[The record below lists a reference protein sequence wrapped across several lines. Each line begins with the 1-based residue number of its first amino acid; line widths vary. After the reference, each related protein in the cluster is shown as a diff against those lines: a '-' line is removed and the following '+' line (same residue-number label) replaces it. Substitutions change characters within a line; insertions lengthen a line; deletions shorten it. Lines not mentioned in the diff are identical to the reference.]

1 MIARDDNAK
10 NIIGLLAGLLFGFG
24 LLISGMTDPVKV
36 QGFLDVFGAWDIS
49 LALVMGG
56 GLAVAIVGVQLAKRQ
71 QTSWIGTSIDMPSK
85 TVITK
90 PLIIGAMLFGIG
102 WGLVG
107 ICPGPGIVLLGTGRW
122 QAYVFI
128 PAMILGM
135 LIYQWLEP
143 KLG

>member
-1 MIARDDNAK
+1 MLK

-36 QGFLDVFGAWDIS
+36 QGFLDIFGAWDIS

-56 GLAVAIVGVQLAKRQ
+56 GLMVAIVGVQLAKRQ
-71 QTSWIGTSIDMPSK
+71 KTSWTGSSIEMPTK
-85 TVITK
+85 TTINK
-90 PLIIGAMLFGIG
+90 KLLIGAMLFGIG

-107 ICPGPGIVLLGTGRW
+107 ICPGPGIVLLGTGQW

-128 PAMILGM
+128 PAMIVGM
-135 LIYQWLEP
+135 LVYQWLEP
-143 KLG
+143 KLN

>member
-1 MIARDDNAK
+1 MLK
-10 NIIGLLAGLLFGFG
+10 NIIGLLAGLLFGIG
-24 LLISGMTDPVKV
+24 LLISGMTNPTKV

-56 GLAVAIVGVQLAKRQ
+56 GLIVAIIGVQLAKRQ
-71 QTSWIGTSIDMPSK
+71 QSSWIGILIELPSK
-85 TVITK
+85 TSVNK
-90 PLIIGAMLFGIG
+90 KLLIGAMLFGVG

-107 ICPGPGIVLLGTGRW
+107 ICPGPGIVLLGTGQW

-128 PAMILGM
+128 PAMIVGM
-135 LIYQWLEP
+135 LVYQWFEP

>member
-1 MIARDDNAK
+1 MLK
-10 NIIGLLAGLLFGFG
+10 NIIGLLAGLLFGLG
-24 LLISGMTDPVKV
+24 LLVSGMTDPVKV

-56 GLAVAIVGVQLAKRQ
+56 GLIMAFFGVRLAKRQ
-71 QTSWIGTSIDMPSK
+71 QSSWIDTPIDMPSK
-85 TVITK
+85 TVINK
-90 PLIIGAMLFGIG
+90 KLLIGAMLFGIG

-107 ICPGPGIVLLGTGRW
+107 ICPGPGIVLLGTGQW

-128 PAMILGM
+128 PAMIIGM
-135 LIYQWLEP
+135 LVYQWLEP

>member
-1 MIARDDNAK
+1 MLK

-56 GLAVAIVGVQLAKRQ
+56 GLMVALVGVQLAKRQ
-71 QTSWIGTSIDMPSK
+71 QSSWIGTLIEMPTK
-85 TVITK
+85 TTINK
-90 PLIIGAMLFGIG
+90 KLLIGAMLFGIG

-107 ICPGPGIVLLGTGRW
+107 ICPGPGIVLLGTGQW

-128 PAMILGM
+128 PAMIIGM

-143 KLG
+143 KLN

>member
-1 MIARDDNAK
+1 MLK

-24 LLISGMTDPVKV
+24 LLISGMTDPAKV

-56 GLAVAIVGVQLAKRQ
+56 GLAVALVGVQLVKRQ
-71 QTSWIGTSIDMPSK
+71 STSWIGTVIEMPTK
-85 TVITK
+85 TTINK
-90 PLIIGAMLFGIG
+90 RLLIGAMLFGIG

-107 ICPGPGIVLLGTGRW
+107 ICPGPGIVLLGTGQW

-128 PAMILGM
+128 PAMIIGILA
-135 LIYQWLEP
+135 YQWLEP

>member
-1 MIARDDNAK
+1 MLK

-56 GLAVAIVGVQLAKRQ
+56 GLAVAIIGVQLAKRQ
-71 QTSWIGTSIDMPSK
+71 QSSWIGTLIEMPTK
-85 TVITK
+85 TTINK
-90 PLIIGAMLFGIG
+90 KLLIGAMLFGIG

-107 ICPGPGIVLLGTGRW
+107 ICPGPGIVLLGTGQW

-128 PAMILGM
+128 PAMIIGM
-135 LIYQWLEP
+135 LVYQWLEP
-143 KLG
+143 KLN

>member
-1 MIARDDNAK
+1 MLK

-56 GLAVAIVGVQLAKRQ
+56 GLMVAIVGVQLAKRQ
-71 QTSWIGTSIDMPSK
+71 GNSWIGTLIEMPTK
-85 TVITK
+85 TTINK
-90 PLIIGAMLFGIG
+90 KLLIGAMLFGIG

-107 ICPGPGIVLLGTGRW
+107 ICPGPGIVLLGTGQW

-128 PAMILGM
+128 PAMIIGM
-135 LIYQWLEP
+135 LLYQWLEP
-143 KLG
+143 KLSE

>member
-1 MIARDDNAK
+1 MMLK
-10 NIIGLLAGLLFGFG
+10 NIIGLLAGLLFGIG

-56 GLAVAIVGVQLAKRQ
+56 GLIVAIVGVQLAKRQ
-71 QTSWIGTSIDMPSK
+71 QTSWIGTLIEMPSK
-85 TVITK
+85 TVINK
-90 PLIIGAMLFGIG
+90 KLLIGAMLFGIG

-107 ICPGPGIVLLGTGRW
+107 ICPGPGIVLLGTRQW

-128 PAMILGM
+128 PAMIVGM
-135 LIYQWLEP
+135 LVYQWLEP
-143 KLG
+143 RLN

>member
-1 MIARDDNAK
+1 MLK

-56 GLAVAIVGVQLAKRQ
+56 GLMVAIVGVQLAKRQ
-71 QTSWIGTSIDMPSK
+71 QTSWIGSSIEMPTK
-85 TVITK
+85 TTINK
-90 PLIIGAMLFGIG
+90 KLLIGAMLFGIG

-107 ICPGPGIVLLGTGRW
+107 ICPGSGIVLLGTGQW

-128 PAMILGM
+128 PAMIVGM
-135 LIYQWLEP
+135 LVYQWLEP
-143 KLG
+143 KLN

>member
-1 MIARDDNAK
+1 MLK

-24 LLISGMTDPVKV
+24 LLVSGMTDPVKV

-85 TVITK
+85 MVINK
-90 PLIIGAMLFGIG
+90 KLLIGAMLFGIG

-107 ICPGPGIVLLGTGRW
+107 ICPGPGIVLLGTGQW

-128 PAMILGM
+128 PAMIIGM
-135 LIYQWLEP
+135 LVYQWLEP
-143 KLG
+143 KLN

>member
-1 MIARDDNAK
+1 MLK
-10 NIIGLLAGLLFGFG
+10 NIIGSLAGLLFGIG
-24 LLISGMTDPVKV
+24 LLISGMTDPTKV

-56 GLAVAIVGVQLAKRQ
+56 GLIVAIIGVQLAKRQ
-71 QTSWIGTSIDMPSK
+71 QTSWIGTLIELPSK
-85 TVITK
+85 TSVNK
-90 PLIIGAMLFGIG
+90 KLLIGAMLFGVG

-107 ICPGPGIVLLGTGRW
+107 ICPGPGIVLLGTGQW

-128 PAMILGM
+128 PAMIVGM
-135 LIYQWLEP
+135 LVYQWFEP

>member
-1 MIARDDNAK
+1 MLK
-10 NIIGLLAGLLFGFG
+10 NIIGLLAGLLFGIG

-56 GLAVAIVGVQLAKRQ
+56 GLIVAIVGVQLAKRQ
-71 QTSWIGTSIDMPSK
+71 QTSWIGTSIDMPTK
-85 TVITK
+85 TTINK
-90 PLIIGAMLFGIG
+90 NLLIGAMLFGIG

-107 ICPGPGIVLLGTGRW
+107 ICPGPGIVLLGTGQW

-128 PAMILGM
+128 PAMIVGM

-143 KLG
+143 KLN

>member
-1 MIARDDNAK
+1 MMLK
-10 NIIGLLAGLLFGFG
+10 NIIGLLAGLLFGIG

-56 GLAVAIVGVQLAKRQ
+56 GLIVAIVGVQLAKRQ
-71 QTSWIGTSIDMPSK
+71 QTSWIGTLIEMPSK
-85 TVITK
+85 TVINKKLLT
-90 PLIIGAMLFGIG
+90 GAMLFGIG

-107 ICPGPGIVLLGTGRW
+107 ICPGPGIVLLGTGQW

-128 PAMILGM
+128 PAMIIGM
-135 LIYQWLEP
+135 LAYQWLEP
-143 KLG
+143 KLN

>member
-1 MIARDDNAK
+1 MLK
-10 NIIGLLAGLLFGFG
+10 NSIGLLAGLLFGFG

-71 QTSWIGTSIDMPSK
+71 QSSWIGTSIDMPTK

-107 ICPGPGIVLLGTGRW
+107 ICPGPGIVLLGTGQW

-135 LIYQWLEP
+135 LVYQWFEP
-143 KLG
+143 RLS

>member
-1 MIARDDNAK
+1 MLK

-24 LLISGMTDPVKV
+24 LLVSGMTDPVKV
-36 QGFLDVFGAWDIS
+36 QGFLDIFGAWDIS

-56 GLAVAIVGVQLAKRQ
+56 GLVVAFFGVRLAKRQ
-71 QTSWIGTSIDMPSK
+71 QTSWIGTLIEMPSK
-85 TVITK
+85 TVINK
-90 PLIIGAMLFGIG
+90 KLLIGAMLFGIG

-107 ICPGPGIVLLGTGRW
+107 ICPGPGIVLLGTGQW

-128 PAMILGM
+128 PAMIIGM
-135 LIYQWLEP
+135 MVYQWLEP

>member
-1 MIARDDNAK
+1 MLK

-56 GLAVAIVGVQLAKRQ
+56 GLMVAIVGVQLAKRQ
-71 QTSWIGTSIDMPSK
+71 GNSWIGTLIEMPTK
-85 TVITK
+85 TTINK
-90 PLIIGAMLFGIG
+90 KLLIGAMLFGIG

-107 ICPGPGIVLLGTGRW
+107 ICPGPGIVLLGTGQW

-128 PAMILGM
+128 PAMIIGM
-135 LIYQWLEP
+135 LLYQWLEP

>member
-1 MIARDDNAK
+1 MLK

-56 GLAVAIVGVQLAKRQ
+56 GLIVALVGVQLAKRQ
-71 QTSWIGTSIDMPSK
+71 QSSWIGTSIEMPSK
-85 TVITK
+85 TTINSK
-90 PLIIGAMLFGIG
+90 LLIGAMLFGIG

-107 ICPGPGIVLLGTGRW
+107 ICPGPGIVLLGTGEW

-128 PAMILGM
+128 PAMIIGM

-143 KLG
+143 KLN

>member
-1 MIARDDNAK
+1 MLK
-10 NIIGLLAGLLFGFG
+10 NIIGLLTGLLFGLG

-56 GLAVAIVGVQLAKRQ
+56 GLAVAIVGVQWARRQ
-71 QTSWIGTSIDMPSK
+71 SKSWVGDEIEMPTKTKVTSK
-85 TVITK
+85 LV
-90 PLIIGAMLFGIG
+90 IGAMLFGIG

-107 ICPGPGIVLLGTGRW
+107 ICPGPGVVLLGTGQW

-128 PAMILGM
+128 PAMLVGM
-135 LIYQWLEP
+135 LVFQWLEP
-143 KLG
+143 KMN

>member
-1 MIARDDNAK
+1 MLK

-24 LLISGMTDPVKV
+24 LLISGMTDPAKV

-56 GLAVAIVGVQLAKRQ
+56 GLVVAIVGVQFAKRQ
-71 QTSWIGTSIDMPSK
+71 QSSWIGTLIEMPTK
-85 TVITK
+85 TTINK
-90 PLIIGAMLFGIG
+90 KLLIGAMLFGIG

-107 ICPGPGIVLLGTGRW
+107 ICPGPGIVLLGTGQW

-128 PAMILGM
+128 PAMIIGM
-135 LIYQWLEP
+135 LVYQWLEP
-143 KLG
+143 KLN

>member
-1 MIARDDNAK
+1 MLK

-36 QGFLDVFGAWDIS
+36 QGFLDVFGTWDIS

-56 GLAVAIVGVQLAKRQ
+56 GLMVAIVGVQLAKRQ
-71 QTSWIGTSIDMPSK
+71 QSSWIGTSIDLPSK
-85 TVITK
+85 TTINK
-90 PLIIGAMLFGIG
+90 KLLIGAMLFGIG

-107 ICPGPGIVLLGTGRW
+107 ICPGPGIVLLGTGQW

-128 PAMILGM
+128 PAMVMGM
-135 LIYQWLEP
+135 LIYQWFEP

>member
-1 MIARDDNAK
+1 MLK

-24 LLISGMTDPVKV
+24 LLVSGMTDPVKV
-36 QGFLDVFGAWDIS
+36 QGFLDIFGAWDIS

-56 GLAVAIVGVQLAKRQ
+56 GLIVAFFGVRLAKRQ
-71 QTSWIGTSIDMPSK
+71 QTSWIGTLIEMPSK
-85 TVITK
+85 TVINK
-90 PLIIGAMLFGIG
+90 KLLIGAMLFGIG

-107 ICPGPGIVLLGTGRW
+107 ICPGPGIVLLGTGQW

-128 PAMILGM
+128 PAMIIGM
-135 LIYQWLEP
+135 LVYQWLEP

>member
-1 MIARDDNAK
+1 MMLK
-10 NIIGLLAGLLFGFG
+10 NIIGLLAGLLFGIG

-56 GLAVAIVGVQLAKRQ
+56 GLIVAIVGVQLAKRQ

-90 PLIIGAMLFGIG
+90 KLLIGAMLFGIG

-107 ICPGPGIVLLGTGRW
+107 ICPGPGIVLLGTGQW

-128 PAMILGM
+128 PAMIVGM
-135 LIYQWLEP
+135 LVYQWLEP
-143 KLG
+143 RLNEFFD

>member
-1 MIARDDNAK
+1 MLK
-10 NIIGLLAGLLFGFG
+10 NIIGLLTGLLFGIG
-24 LLISGMTDPVKV
+24 LLISGMTDPTKV

-56 GLAVAIVGVQLAKRQ
+56 GLIVAIVGVQVAKRQ
-71 QTSWIGTSIDMPSK
+71 QNSWIGTLIELPSK
-85 TVITK
+85 TIINK
-90 PLIIGAMLFGIG
+90 QLLIGAMLFGIG

-107 ICPGPGIVLLGTGRW
+107 ICPGPGIVLLGTGQW

-143 KLG
+143 KLN

>member
-1 MIARDDNAK
+1 MLK
-10 NIIGLLAGLLFGFG
+10 NMIGLLAGILFGLG
-24 LLISGMTDPVKV
+24 LLISGMTEPIKV

-56 GLAVAIVGVQLAKRQ
+56 GLIVAIIGVQIAKRQ
-71 QTSWIGTSIDMPSK
+71 PTSWIGSPIEMPTT
-85 TVITK
+85 TVINK
-90 PLIIGAMLFGIG
+90 KLLIGAMLFGIG

-107 ICPGPGIVLLGTGRW
+107 ICPGPGIVLLGTGQW

-128 PAMILGM
+128 PAMIVGM

>member
-1 MIARDDNAK
+1 MLK
-10 NIIGLLAGLLFGFG
+10 NIIGLLAGLLFGLG

-56 GLAVAIVGVQLAKRQ
+56 GLIVAFFGVRLAKRQ
-71 QTSWIGTSIDMPSK
+71 QTSWIGTLIEMPSK
-85 TVITK
+85 TVINK
-90 PLIIGAMLFGIG
+90 KLLIGAMLFGIG

-107 ICPGPGIVLLGTGRW
+107 ICPGPGIVLLGTGQW

-128 PAMILGM
+128 PAMIIGM
-135 LIYQWLEP
+135 LVYQWLEP

>member
-1 MIARDDNAK
+1 MLK
-10 NIIGLLAGLLFGFG
+10 NIIGLLAGLLFGLG
-24 LLISGMTDPVKV
+24 LLVSGMTDPVKV

-56 GLAVAIVGVQLAKRQ
+56 GLIVAFFGVRLAKRQ
-71 QTSWIGTSIDMPSK
+71 QSSWIDTPIDMPSK
-85 TVITK
+85 TVINK
-90 PLIIGAMLFGIG
+90 KLLIGAMLFGIG

-107 ICPGPGIVLLGTGRW
+107 ICPGPGIVLLGTGQW

-128 PAMILGM
+128 PAMIIGM
-135 LIYQWLEP
+135 LVYQWLEP

>member
-1 MIARDDNAK
+1 MLK

-56 GLAVAIVGVQLAKRQ
+56 GLVVAIVGVQLAQRQ
-71 QTSWIGTSIDMPSK
+71 QTSWIGTLIEMPTK
-85 TVITK
+85 TTINK
-90 PLIIGAMLFGIG
+90 KLLIGAMLFGIG

-107 ICPGPGIVLLGTGRW
+107 ICPGPGIVLLGTGQW

-128 PAMILGM
+128 PAMIVGM
-135 LIYQWLEP
+135 LVYQWLEP
-143 KLG
+143 RLG

>member
-1 MIARDDNAK
+1 MLK

-56 GLAVAIVGVQLAKRQ
+56 GLVVAIVGVQVAQRQ
-71 QTSWIGTSIDMPSK
+71 QTSWIGTLIEMPTK
-85 TVITK
+85 TTINK
-90 PLIIGAMLFGIG
+90 KLLIGAMLFGIG

-107 ICPGPGIVLLGTGRW
+107 ICPGPGIVLLGTGQW

-128 PAMILGM
+128 PAMIVGM
-135 LIYQWLEP
+135 LVYQWLEP
-143 KLG
+143 RLG